1 MNDLSLNQIQYLLSL
16 KGCHQLLFL
25 AGSRFYGL
33 DTPTSDWDIR
43 GFHFPSTAVEFFLS
57 KPEFQT
63 FTHIQDYDEVIQGGL
78 DFQTHSFVKY
88 INLLAKPNP
97 NMAELVMNAQALA
110 GSSYLEP
117 LQELV
122 QATYSKSMFGP
133 IKGQFFDYSRRIEHE
148 PKSLVKS
155 TIGQYRLLLQG
166 FAMARDCQLV
176 SRLDILQQQYGL
188 LQNDQ
193 ISRLLRLRL
202 AENLDN
208 DDLQFLKQIA
218 LENQRFMQVLETAFD
233 VSKLGNFDQEL
244 VFSIRDSV
252 LNNFL
257 AFEVK
262 I

>member
-1 MNDLSLNQIQYLLSL
+1 MNGLSLNQIQYLLSL
-16 KGCHQLLFL
+16 KGQKQLLFL

-43 GFHFPSTAVEFFLS
+43 GFHFPSTAVELFLS

-63 FTHIQDYDEVIQGGL
+63 FTHVLDYDEVIQGGL

-97 NMAELVMNAQALA
+97 NMAELVMNAHALA

-133 IKGQFFDYSRRIEHE
+133 IKGQFFDYSRRIENE

-176 SRLDILQQQYGL
+176 SRLDVLQKQYGMISD
-188 LQNDQ
+188 DQ
-193 ISRLLRLRL
+193 ISRLIKLRVVAKL
-202 AENLDN
+202 EV

-218 LENQRFMQVLETAFD
+218 LENQRIMQALETAFV
-233 VSKLGNFDQEL
+233 VSILGTFDQEL

-257 AFEVK
+257 TFEVK